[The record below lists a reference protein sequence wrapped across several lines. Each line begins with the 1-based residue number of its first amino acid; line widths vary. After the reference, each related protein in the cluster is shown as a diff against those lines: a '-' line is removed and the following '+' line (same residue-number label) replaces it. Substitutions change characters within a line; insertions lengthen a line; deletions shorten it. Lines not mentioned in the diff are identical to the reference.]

1 MCLFVRQVF
10 LGPMCAKAGSWDRAV
25 NRRPLQPR
33 PDIPEAGQTL
43 NTKQVNEVLAGA
55 ACPEENKQV
64 SGSGDRRR
72 LAGGAL

>member
-1 MCLFVRQVF
+1 M
-10 LGPMCAKAGSWDRAV
+10 